1 MEPDIASVHERP
13 DIEAGIKRPREK
25 AKPPSE
31 VKSTHFLGLP
41 DDDALDPQKPPYAY
55 YIHRPTGDVTPD
67 HSHRANR
74 VEFVVEG
81 KIEWRQ
87 RGKPPVVYGAGTL
100 TYVEANTV
108 YGYTVLEDA
117 KILILFEGPPNGD
130 RAQRTKEHTSSS

>member
-1 MEPDIASVHERP
+1 MEPHIANVHDRP
-13 DIEAGIKRPREK
+13 NIEAAIKRPREK
-25 AKPPSE
+25 TKPPDD
-31 VKSTHFLGLP
+31 VKSTHYLGRP
-41 DDDALDPQKPPYAY
+41 DDDALDPQQPPYAY

-74 VEFVVEG
+74 CEFVVEG
-81 KIEWRQ
+81 KIEWRE

-117 KILILFEGPPNGD
+117 KILIVFDGPPNGD
-130 RAQRTKEHTSSS
+130 RSQRSSGSRSAP